1 MVPLPAARSA
11 RGRRE
16 LRSLVSYLIRRLA
29 QAIPVLFGVSVAV
42 FLMVQLVPGDPAI
55 VMLGDTASPQAIATL
70 RHQLGLDQP
79 LWVQYGRFVGRLVT
93 RGSLGKSVRSNREVV
108 REVLDRFP
116 YTLELT
122 LCAVTLAAVLGIS
135 AGIVAAIKQGTFI
148 DAAVLTL
155 STAGLSVPGFW
166 IALLMIL
173 FFSVRLGW
181 LPVAGAGDWKHLVL
195 PTITL
200 ALPSIATKA
209 RLTRTVMIEVLGQ
222 EYIRTARAKGL
233 AERIVLIRHAL
244 RNALIPVAT
253 IVGLQFGGLLG
264 GSFITESIFG
274 WPGVGRLAVN
284 SILERDFPIVQGT
297 VLLLAVSFVLTNLAV
312 DVLYAWLDPRIRYR

>member
-1 MVPLPAARSA
+1 M
-11 RGRRE
+11 
-16 LRSLVSYLIRRLA
+16 VSYLIRRLA